1 MQKILCLC
9 DKGCYIIR
17 EMDTF
22 YSHISAVA
30 ENNTI
35 GFKGQLPWR
44 IPEDLKFFYQKTKGR
59 ALIMG
64 RKTFESLGQALPHR
78 LHVVVT
84 RQKNFQPRFG
94 LNYIPIWT
102 GGISHIQGG
111 TADPLEAL
119 KKALSVVLSP
129 SLKEAMAFCAQKEI
143 KQKYGSEV
151 FITGG
156 GEIYKQSL
164 LLVHRI
170 YLTRIHKTYKGDAF
184 YPEIPKELFKETE
197 RTDRKGD
204 PPYSFITYEKI

>member
-1 MQKILCLC
+1 MS
-9 DKGCYIIR
+9 
-17 EMDTF
+17 TF

-35 GFKGQLPWR
+35 GFKGQLPWH
-44 IPEDLKFFYQKTKGR
+44 IPEDLKFFYQKTKGK

-64 RKTFESLGQALPHR
+64 RKTFESLSQPLPHR

-84 RQKNFQPRFG
+84 RQKNFQPKLSS
-94 LNYIPIWT
+94 LNYIPFWT

-111 TADPLEAL
+111 TADPLNAL

-129 SLKEAMAFCAQKEI
+129 ALKEAMAFCARKEI
-143 KQKYGSEV
+143 EHTYGSEV

-164 LLVHRI
+164 SLVHRI
-170 YLTRIHKTYKGDAF
+170 YLTRIHKTYEGDAF
-184 YPEIPKELFKETE
+184 YPEIPKGRFKEIE
-197 RTDRKGD
+197 RTDKTGD